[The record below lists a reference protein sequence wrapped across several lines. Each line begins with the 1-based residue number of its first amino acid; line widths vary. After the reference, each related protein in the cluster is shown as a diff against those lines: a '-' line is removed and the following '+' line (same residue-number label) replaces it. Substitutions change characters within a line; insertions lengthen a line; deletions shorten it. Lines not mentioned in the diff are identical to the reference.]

1 MNQELD
7 VAIEVLK
14 DRSFDQKWYIPVKL
28 NECKIPDYNI
38 GRGVTLRSFQ
48 HVNLSYNVSKRLIGD
63 ENP

>member
-14 DRSFDQKWYIPVKL
+14 DLSFDQKWYIPVKL

-38 GRGVTLRSFQ
+38 GRGGTLRSFQ